1 MDKLTVPTE
10 GTYYYKDYTHA
21 GSVIEINSEENK
33 AAITRIF
40 REIMI
45 NFHC

>member
-10 GTYYYKDYTHA
+10 GTYYYKDYSHA

-33 AAITRIF
+33 AAITEF
-40 REIMI
+40 LEK
-45 NFHC
+45 